1 MKNDELRSYD
11 EWAKNGFE
19 GIERLKYH
27 MKKDHNNEDDV
38 DERKGNILEIL
49 NTICGMAEELLQNDD
64 SSDEK
69 EKIEL
74 GNRANEDY
82 RSTFKGLD
90 TNGDM
95 EDEYMNDLKEKHKEF
110 LAKKFKSDL
119 KKDYI
124 QKKKKTHL
132 RITIDIQEVDDDE
145 E

>member
-19 GIERLKYH
+19 GIERLKYR

-38 DERKGNILEIL
+38 DELKGNILEIL
-49 NTICGMAEELLQNDD
+49 NTICGMAEEFLQNDD
-64 SSDEK
+64 SFDEK

-74 GNRANEDY
+74 GNCANEDY
-82 RSTFKGLD
+82 HSTFKGLD

-124 QKKKKTHL
+124 QKKKKTHF
-132 RITIDIQEVDDDE
+132 RITIDVQEVDDDE